1 MLAIVR
7 VKIRLRETSSRGVVS
22 LQTANID
29 KFWRRVVRSHK
40 KWDGNGA
47 RAVYLTHRS
56 LQEDISLVLDAKNL
70 DAVGNYISKHVAPMK
85 EVEGIGV
92 IPLVNT
98 RFFIPV
104 KGTPRDMKRFTV
116 SVTADPNRLDEVYEF
131 LSNFKPNK
139 GFSPAY
145 LAYVFRGFGRDI
157 WYSVFCR
164 GETTVK
170 KFADTYL
177 NPHAGILSTK
187 ITYMSQSKRLVPREE
202 WKKVLKPMMVKMGDF
217 EVEEFE
223 DFDEDWMAS
232 C

>member
-7 VKIRLRETSSRGVVS
+7 VKIRLKETSSRGVVS

-29 KFWRRVVRSHK
+29 KVWRRIVRNHK
-40 KWDGNGA
+40 KWGGNGA

-56 LQEDISLVLDAKNL
+56 LQEDVSLVLDAENL
-70 DAVGNYISKHVAPMK
+70 DVVGNYISKHVAPMK
-85 EVEGIGV
+85 EVEGIRV
-92 IPLVNT
+92 IPLVNP

-145 LAYVFRGFGRDI
+145 LAHVFRGFGRDI

-170 KFADTYL
+170 KFVDTYL
-177 NPHAGILSTK
+177 NPHAGILGTK

>member
-7 VKIRLRETSSRGVVS
+7 VKIRLMETSSRGVVS
-22 LQTANID
+22 LQTANMD
-29 KFWRRVVRSHK
+29 KVWRRVVRSHK
-40 KWDGNGA
+40 KWDGGGA
-47 RAVYLTHRS
+47 KAVYLTHRS
-56 LQEDISLVLDAKNL
+56 LQEDVSLVLDAKNL

-85 EVEGIGV
+85 EVEGIRV
-92 IPLVNT
+92 IPLVNPK
-98 RFFIPV
+98 FFVPP
-104 KGTPRDMKRFTV
+104 KGTPRDMKRFTI
-116 SVTADPNRLDEVYEF
+116 SVTVDPNRLDEVFEF

-145 LAYVFRGFGRDI
+145 LAYIFNGFGRDI
-157 WYSVFCR
+157 WFSVFSR

-170 KFADTYL
+170 KFVDTYL
-177 NPHAGILSTK
+177 NSHSGILSTK
-187 ITYMSQSKRLVPREE
+187 ITYMSHSKRLVPREE

-217 EVEEFE
+217 EVEDFE